1 VGAQAEKQ
9 LPALA
14 GKLDTTLDTITQAAA
29 EIRSATRKNGEAL
42 HSVLSQIPA
51 LMRDGAQLMRDGEE
65 VIAAAKN
72 SWLLRDYIEPAA
84 MRTVPLDSF
93 ESRSGGARIPAAAA
107 QR

>member
-1 VGAQAEKQ
+1 MAVPGHDNFFSR
-9 LPALA
+9 LA
-14 GKLDTTLDTITQAAA
+14 FSRPGFD
-29 EIRSATRKNGEAL
+29 
-42 HSVLSQIPA
+42 
-51 LMRDGAQLMRDGEE
+51 QLMRDGEE
-65 VIAAAKN
+65 VIGAAKN